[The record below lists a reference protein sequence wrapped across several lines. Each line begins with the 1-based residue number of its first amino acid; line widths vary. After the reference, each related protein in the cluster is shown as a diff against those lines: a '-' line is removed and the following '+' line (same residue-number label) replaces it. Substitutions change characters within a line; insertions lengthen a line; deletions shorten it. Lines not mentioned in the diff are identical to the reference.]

1 MGIGLSDETCNFLV
15 ATIVRDLGLASQ
27 FPDLYDMELP
37 GFFEEA
43 DLAKL
48 KLQNLH
54 FRSLIER
61 LFACVPDA
69 DTYFFCLAT
78 FLKSRMKYIRI
89 LEHQPIPTMDQVG
102 PRSLLQYGQMS
113 PNALAAFIFWRKWIY
128 DIDNRSGQETGY
140 LFEPII
146 ARAIGGA
153 SFSAA
158 ESPVRRHNDKSR
170 GRQVDCIRNSLA
182 YEIKMRVTI
191 ASSGQGRWREE
202 LDFPLDCESSD
213 YVPVLIVFDPTPN
226 PKLDELT
233 KGFRD
238 MGGEAYIGETAWQHL
253 EDAAGQAMSMFL
265 EKYVKSPI
273 QRILESSPITLPEIA
288 FKMSGTSFSVSVEG
302 EVTQFARKPNF
313 SRRV

>member
-1 MGIGLSDETCNFLV
+1 MGVGLSDETCSFLV
-15 ATIVRDLGLASQ
+15 ATIVRDLGLANQ
-27 FPDLYDMELP
+27 FPDLNDVELP
-37 GFFEEA
+37 GFFEEV

-48 KLQNLH
+48 KLQGQH

-61 LFACVPDA
+61 LFASVPDA
-69 DTYFFCLAT
+69 DTYFYCLAT
-78 FLKSRMKYIRI
+78 FLKSRLKYIRI

-113 PNALAAFIFWRKWIY
+113 PNALAAFIYWRKWIY

-146 ARAIGGA
+146 ARAIGGV
-153 SFSAA
+153 SFRAA
-158 ESPVRRHNDKSR
+158 ESPVRRHNDKSK
-170 GRQVDCIRNSLA
+170 GRQVDCIRNRLA

-226 PKLDELT
+226 PKLEELT

-238 MGGEAYIGETAWQHL
+238 VGGEAYIGEAAWQHL

-273 QRILESSPITLPEIA
+273 QRILESSPVGLPEIA
-288 FKMSGTSFSVSVEG
+288 FKMSGDSFSVSVEG
-302 EVTQFARKPNF
+302 EVTQFARKPDF